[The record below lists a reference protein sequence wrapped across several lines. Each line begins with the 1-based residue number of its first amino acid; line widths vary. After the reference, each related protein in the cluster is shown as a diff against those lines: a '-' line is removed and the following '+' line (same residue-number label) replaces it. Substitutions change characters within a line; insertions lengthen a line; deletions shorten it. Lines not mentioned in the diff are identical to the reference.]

1 MILKIDAKFEEKLTC
16 TFQNYMR
23 NLTNVHRQKNSDF
36 LVKSKMV
43 ELNQK
48 PIKVIPIEDT

>member
-1 MILKIDAKFEEKLTC
+1 MMLKSDAKFEEKLTC

-36 LVKSKMV
+36 IVKSKMV